1 VRRAPGPRGVLALL
15 TLLATSC
22 QGSADE
28 APTSRHLSFVGIEH
42 RLCIPAADEVMN
54 VGFDVFANTGDGPVM
69 VDRVEWLG
77 LRGLSLEGIRVFQ
90 HRGSDQF
97 AAFGIAVGDPPRTQG
112 RDRAAGSL
120 ARAWQ
125 RSTPAQDAVIPPSA
139 NDYEYADFI
148 ISYTGSSGSA
158 GPLRVSYTDSQGR
171 PGTVDSKITVTVKR
185 DCG

>member
-1 VRRAPGPRGVLALL
+1 VRTAPGPGVVLALL
-15 TLLATSC
+15 ALLATSC

-28 APTSRHLSFVGIEH
+28 TPTSRDLSFVGIEH
-42 RLCIPAADEVMN
+42 RLCIPAVDEAMN
-54 VGFDVFANTGDGPVM
+54 VGFDVFANSGDGPLT

-90 HRGSDQF
+90 HRGSDRF
-97 AAFGIAVGDPPRTQG
+97 AAFGMAAGDPPRTQG

-125 RSTPAQDAVIPPSA
+125 RSIPAQGAVIPPSA
-139 NDYEYADFI
+139 NQYEYADFI
-148 ISYTGSSGSA
+148 VSYTGASGSA
-158 GPLRVSYTDSQGR
+158 GPLRISYTDSRGR
-171 PGTVDSKITVTVKR
+171 PGTVDSKVTVTVKR